1 LESYE
6 ASKTL
11 KLFLEN
17 CTPGNLLATPTTLA
31 AVVVMRQTKS
41 TETVGNYVMRREK
54 DAMEGKAI
62 IARTAVARITI
73 ERGNKQ
79 FC

>member
-1 LESYE
+1 M
-6 ASKTL
+6 
-11 KLFLEN
+11 
-17 CTPGNLLATPTTLA
+17 ATPTTLA